1 MVLFSNGS
9 VGGFT
14 VLNTTASYPE
24 LVSGLVLVNASGQ
37 FDKPEI
43 QKTEALEE
51 NLIQKM
57 IFNPIRDWVRKV
69 AIGFAYWQA
78 KQPARIRSVLNNVSI
93 PPCNHLILFLSY
105 ECVQLIHL
113 IRYQVKSRSFACFI
127 PFYRYILIKQMWTIT
142 L

>member
-1 MVLFSNGS
+1 MLMMLLCVLILIKEGEETDHLKRFLFSNKS

-14 VLNTTASYPE
+14 VLNTAASYPD

-43 QKTEALEE
+43 EKTEVPEE
-51 NLIQKM
+51 NLIQKT
-57 IFNPIRDWVRKV
+57 IFNPIRDWFRKV

-93 PPCNHLILFLSY
+93 PRYNHLILFYLMNASN
-105 ECVQLIHL
+105 L
-113 IRYQVKSRSFACFI
+113 
-127 PFYRYILIKQMWTIT
+127 YI
-142 L
+142 